1 MNALSVRG
9 LCKRYG
15 SFALRDVSFDVA
27 PGSITGFIGRN
38 GAGKTTTLKSL
49 LDFVHPDAGEALFFG
64 RPLSAD
70 EFGVKQAVGFASGGF
85 GFYPLKRLRTV
96 TDVTRRFYPS
106 WDETAYRRYLAL
118 FALDENKR
126 VKELSEGMKVKYALA
141 LALSHRARLLV
152 LDEPTSGLDPVSRD
166 ELLEIF
172 LQLAQDEGISI
183 LFSTHITSDLETRY
197 DWKKSVG
204 PVENRPLNE
213 NRWQYTFTH
222 RFFPDY
228 YQSYGLGFYEYF
240 LLSEEM
246 GAAPLPI
253 LNCGLSCQYQNNDP
267 KAHVAVCDLDNYIQ
281 DALDLIEFANG
292 DVNTTWGK
300 VRADMG
306 HSAPFNL
313 KFIGIGNEQWGK
325 EYPERLEPFIKAI
338 RKAHP
343 EIKIV
348 GSSGPNSEGKEFDY
362 LWPEMKRLKVDL
374 VDEHFYRPESWFLAP
389 ANMPAME
396 KERNGIITMLLC

>member
-1 MNALSVRG
+1 MNVLSVRG

-152 LDEPTSGLDPVSRD
+152 LDEPTSALDALNEASVMQAID
-166 ELLEIF
+166 ELKRRGKTIVLVSHRASTCAF
-172 LQLAQDEGISI
+172 AD
-183 LFSTHITSDLETRY
+183 FSL
-197 DWKKSVG
+197 SVEHG
-204 PVENRPLNE
+204 R
-213 NRWQYTFTH
+213 
-222 RFFPDY
+222 
-228 YQSYGLGFYEYF
+228 
-240 LLSEEM
+240 LS
-246 GAAPLPI
+246 
-253 LNCGLSCQYQNNDP
+253 
-267 KAHVAVCDLDNYIQ
+267 
-281 DALDLIEFANG
+281 
-292 DVNTTWGK
+292 
-300 VRADMG
+300 
-306 HSAPFNL
+306 
-313 KFIGIGNEQWGK
+313 
-325 EYPERLEPFIKAI
+325 
-338 RKAHP
+338 
-343 EIKIV
+343 
-348 GSSGPNSEGKEFDY
+348 
-362 LWPEMKRLKVDL
+362 
-374 VDEHFYRPESWFLAP
+374 
-389 ANMPAME
+389 
-396 KERNGIITMLLC
+396 